1 MKNIREIIQNYK
13 INHIKKELMMKVAV
27 PITNGNQIDDH
38 FGHCEFYKVFT
49 ISENDEISNT
59 EIIPSPQ
66 GCGCKSNIAAVLAA
80 KGVSIMLAG
89 GMGEGAVN
97 VLKNSGIQV
106 VRGCSGDATEVVE
119 TFIEG
124 NIFDNGISCSR
135 HHQHNGDGPDHVC
148 SH

>member
-1 MKNIREIIQNYK
+1 MKI
-13 INHIKKELMMKVAV
+13 AV
-27 PITNGNQIDDH
+27 PVTDSNQIDDH

-49 ISENDEISNT
+49 ISENDEISNIET
-59 EIIPSPQ
+59 IPSSQ
-66 GCGCKSNIAAVLAA
+66 GCGCKSNIASVLAV

-106 VRGCSGDATEVVE
+106 VRGCSGNATEVVE

-124 NIFDNGISCSR
+124 NIFDNGISCAQ
-135 HHQHNGDGPDHVC
+135 HQQHKGKGSDHVC
-148 SH
+148 NHQD